1 MTASHHSTVIPGGHG
16 IIVMIL
22 CLFYLFMPA
31 ALQAQRH
38 DDERIY
44 LEHADNL
51 SYDEYAR
58 RGVQIV
64 KGNVRFRHAGTR
76 LSCDSAYFNQEA
88 NSFEAFGHVRMLQGD
103 TLELVSDYAL
113 YDGRPDVEMVYA
125 RKNVKVTHHK
135 TSVLTTDS
143 LNLDR
148 KFNFV
153 YYAEG
158 GTFVDKA
165 KGVRL
170 NSDWGR
176 YDMNTKEAR
185 FFYDVT
191 LKTKTHVIT
200 TDTLYY
206 DSRIERAQ
214 VVGMIEDEN
223 GSKKP
228 SVIHSIADGYDVTTT
243 NCYYYLNT
251 DRAELFDH
259 STIADATRTI
269 TGDSLYYD
277 SGSSQ
282 SKGRG
287 RVFYDDKKNKN
298 RLTADECEYNDG
310 LGVGLA
316 TRNPVFVDYSQAD
329 TLYLHADTIRLKTF
343 YINTDS
349 MYREVYCYN
358 KVRVYR
364 NDVQAVCD
372 SLVLCSRDSSMTMH
386 VGPVVWNMGRQLS
399 GKTITVYMN
408 DSTIREAVVEGDALS
423 AELMSDGE
431 HYNQIASKLM
441 NAYFTDGVLRK
452 CEARGNVQ
460 TIYYPMDD
468 KDSTLIGLNYL
479 ETDTL
484 RMYLDEQRTLEKIW
498 ASKSDVVL
506 YPMTQIPP
514 SSEYLPSFGWFD
526 FLRPRNKD
534 DIYFIPGVHDQPR
547 TTAAS
552 TSRAGSLL
560 SASGSKGG
568 GR

>member
-1 MTASHHSTVIPGGHG
+1 MILSHHSTVAMSGHG
-16 IIVMIL
+16 IIGMIL
-22 CLFYLFMPA
+22 CLFSLFMPVE
-31 ALQAQRH
+31 LEAQRN
-38 DDERIY
+38 DGERIF
-44 LEHADNL
+44 LEHADHL

-64 KGNVRFRHAGTR
+64 KGNVKFRHAGTR
-76 LSCDSAYFNQEA
+76 LACDSAYFNQEA
-88 NSFEAFGHVRMLQGD
+88 NSFEAFGHVVMLQGD
-103 TLELVSDYAL
+103 TLELRSDYAL
-113 YDGRPDVEMVYA
+113 YDGRPEVEMIYA
-125 RKNVKVTHHK
+125 RKNVKVTHRK

-143 LNLDR
+143 LNMDR
-148 KFNFV
+148 KYNFI

-158 GTFVDKA
+158 GTFVDNA

-176 YDMNTKEAR
+176 YDMTTKEAR

-206 DSRIERAQ
+206 DSRQDRAQ
-214 VVGMIEDEN
+214 VLGGIVNEN
-223 GSKKP
+223 GQYTP

-287 RVFYDDKKNKN
+287 RVHYDDLKNKN
-298 RLTADECEYNDG
+298 SLTADECDYDD
-310 LGVGLA
+310 GVGTGVA
-316 TRNPVFVDYSQAD
+316 TRNPVFVDYSQPD

-343 YINTDS
+343 FINTDS
-349 MYREVYCYN
+349 VYREVYCYN

-372 SLVLCSRDSSMTMH
+372 SLVLCTRDSSMTMF
-386 VGPVVWNMGRQLS
+386 VGPVVWNMDRQLS
-399 GKTITVYMN
+399 GKVIKVFMN
-408 DSTIREAVVEGDALS
+408 DSTVREANVKGEALS
-423 AELMSDGE
+423 IELMNDGE
-431 HYNQIASKLM
+431 HYNQIASKEM
-441 NAYFTDGVLRK
+441 FARFNEGVLRE
-452 CEARGNVQ
+452 CEAIGNVQ
-460 TIYYPMDD
+460 TIYYPVDE

-484 RMYLDEQRTLEKIW
+484 RMFLDEQRTLEKIW

-514 SSEYLPSFGWFD
+514 SSEYLPLFGWYD
-526 FLRPRNKD
+526 FLRPRSKD
-534 DIYFIPGVHDQPR
+534 DIYFIPGVHDKPR
-547 TTAAS
+547 TTAAA

-560 SASGSKGG
+560 STPGSKGG
-568 GR
+568 RR